1 VTGANKHSKIYFED
15 KINSIISSTDGS
27 KHIGALDPKITR
39 NVIGSSTTCS

>member
-1 VTGANKHSKIYFED
+1 MFIACIPLSLCED